1 MVALATV
8 TTPVPLIVCLSVIVL
23 YKCSLHCPPFSLLSP
38 FSILNY
44 LTPQS
49 DITAGLELPANL
61 NAQTELKGLTNKVSP
76 TVGPHYLQLT

>member
-8 TTPVPLIVCLSVIVL
+8 TTPVPQIVCLSVVIVL
-23 YKCSLHCPPFSLLSP
+23 YECSLHCPPFSLLSP

-49 DITAGLELPANL
+49 DITAGIELPANL
-61 NAQTELKGLTNKVSP
+61 KCPNGTKGLNK
-76 TVGPHYLQLT
+76 